1 MYQKYCYDTS
11 MFHIIVNS
19 NIIKHRPLFDIEN
32 LRAFL
37 NNQGIEKLMRH
48 VLVGINIEE
57 ASKWN

>member
-1 MYQKYCYDTS
+1 

-19 NIIKHRPLFDIEN
+19 NIIKYRPLFDIEN

-48 VLVGINIEE
+48 VLVGINTEE